1 MSTPIEQFYNDF
13 RQGILAAAES
23 NFDYIGSEFVSSV
36 TSELIESGV
45 INGFEEAYY
54 KAFKAVAVD
63 GYWFSDDGTILDL
76 FISDF
81 DNRVEPSSLVQ
92 SQIEKIFNKLS
103 NFYLK
108 TVESSLYESLEESSP
123 GYGLSREIS
132 DRKNNISVVNFYILS
147 DRVISDRVKD
157 FESKR
162 EKGVTFS
169 YHIWDMSRLHRLQ
182 ESKAGREELVIDLT
196 EFSLQGLSCL
206 PAHVKSSTYQSYLVV
221 MPAEILSELYERYG
235 SRLLEQNVRSF
246 LQARGNVNKGMRA
259 TILNDPEM
267 FFAYN
272 NGITATAKDVKT
284 IVTKDGVFIESFKDL
299 QIVNGGQTTASLF
312 HTKRKDKVSLDSIFV
327 QMKLSVVDDAKSEE
341 VIPKISEYANTQNK
355 VNAADFFSNHPY
367 HVRMEEISRR
377 MWAPA
382 KKGAQRETK
391 WFYERAR
398 GQYADAQSKLTPT
411 EKKKFQALNPKSQMF
426 TKTDLAKFDNVW
438 DEHPKYVNLGAQKNF
453 SQYAKRIGV
462 EWVKNQ
468 HDFNDLYFK
477 RAISRGIIFRATEKI
492 VSAQSWYNG
501 GYRANIVAYTLAL
514 MSFSFKDMKK
524 VIDIE
529 PVWINQ
535 ELTVNMVAAIA
546 QIAYIVHED
555 INTPPSGISNISEWC
570 KKDYCWIRLQG
581 KVSDVQDIIKD
592 NKIPFKSDK
601 EAVEERGDAK
611 SIRKI
616 DSGIEAQKSVFEISS
631 QEWTKLRVVGVN
643 QALLTKVEV
652 DILNVAEAIPNKIPT
667 VRQSLILMDIIDKL
681 EKEGVSVALN

>member
-1 MSTPIEQFYNDF
+1 
-13 RQGILAAAES
+13 
-23 NFDYIGSEFVSSV
+23 
-36 TSELIESGV
+36 
-45 INGFEEAYY
+45 
-54 KAFKAVAVD
+54 
-63 GYWFSDDGTILDL
+63 
-76 FISDF
+76 
-81 DNRVEPSSLVQ
+81 
-92 SQIEKIFNKLS
+92 
-103 NFYLK
+103 
-108 TVESSLYESLEESSP
+108 
-123 GYGLSREIS
+123 
-132 DRKNNISVVNFYILS
+132 
-147 DRVISDRVKD
+147 
-157 FESKR
+157 
-162 EKGVTFS
+162 
-169 YHIWDMSRLHRLQ
+169 
-182 ESKAGREELVIDLT
+182 
-196 EFSLQGLSCL
+196 
-206 PAHVKSSTYQSYLVV
+206 
-221 MPAEILSELYERYG
+221 
-235 SRLLEQNVRSF
+235 
-246 LQARGNVNKGMRA
+246 
-259 TILNDPEM
+259 
-267 FFAYN
+267 
-272 NGITATAKDVKT
+272 
-284 IVTKDGVFIESFKDL
+284 
-299 QIVNGGQTTASLF
+299 
-312 HTKRKDKVSLDSIFV
+312 
-327 QMKLSVVDDAKSEE
+327 
-341 VIPKISEYANTQNK
+341 
-355 VNAADFFSNHPY
+355 
-367 HVRMEEISRR
+367 
-377 MWAPA
+377 
-382 KKGAQRETK
+382 
-391 WFYERAR
+391 
-398 GQYADAQSKLTPT
+398 
-411 EKKKFQALNPKSQMF
+411 MF